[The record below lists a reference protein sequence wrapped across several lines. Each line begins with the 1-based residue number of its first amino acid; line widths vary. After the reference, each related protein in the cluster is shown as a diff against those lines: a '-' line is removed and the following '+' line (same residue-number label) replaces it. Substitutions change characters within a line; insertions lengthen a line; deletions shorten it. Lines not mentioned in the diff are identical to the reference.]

1 MRRWQQVSRFVAY
14 SFAKAR
20 RAKVGQLFLCYRVK
34 ELCEHF
40 QASFEERFGVY
51 EAQEPRDL
59 DRFELEKA

>member
-1 MRRWQQVSRFVAY
+1 MAY